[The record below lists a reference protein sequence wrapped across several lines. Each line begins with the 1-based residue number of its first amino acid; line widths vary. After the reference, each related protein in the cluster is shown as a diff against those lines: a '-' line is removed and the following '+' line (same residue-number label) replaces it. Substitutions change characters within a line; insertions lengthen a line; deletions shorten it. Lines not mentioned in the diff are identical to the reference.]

1 MLRGKLF
8 LNFIDRH
15 YLATFART
23 LIALLL
29 LKQLASQTAIY
40 GLSTILARL
49 LNFALTPLHT
59 SLIAKAEY
67 GILNDVYSMIALL
80 MVLLTFGME
89 TAFFRFQREGDYSS
103 RTVFSAATGFTLFT
117 SLLFIGATWLFQEPL
132 AQWLQYEDRPHF
144 LLWMM
149 LIVAMDAI
157 AAVPLAQL
165 RARHQPYRFLLVR
178 LGTIGL
184 IVSLNLAFF
193 LLFPWML
200 AQGVAT
206 HWVELVYEPGLGVA
220 YVFIANLIGNVFML
234 LLLSPDL
241 IRIRLKPCWP
251 LLRRL
256 LWYAAP
262 LVLGF
267 IAGVIN
273 EKAQFQFMKYLLPGE
288 EGRVAMATFGAVM
301 KIATFMVLFIQAF
314 RFAAEPFFFSGEGAF
329 KPRMARVMRY
339 FVTVQ
344 ALIFLGLTCFLEIIK
359 RSHFIAE
366 KYWDGFQAAPILLF
380 ANLLL
385 GINFNLNMWYK
396 LEKKTQMGIYI
407 TSVGL
412 VFTVIANLM
421 LVPRF
426 GYMGAAWSTL
436 ISYASMTI
444 YAYYL
449 NQKHHRVAYP
459 VKLLLSHLLLAVGGA
474 YLSYAVFESGLL
486 AGTLIFAS
494 YSAYLA
500 YVERS
505 SLSELWQR
513 IKL

>member
-1 MLRGKLF
+1 M
-8 LNFIDRH
+8 
-15 YLATFART
+15 ATFAAH

-59 SLIAKAEY
+59 SLIAKTEY
-67 GILNDVYSMIALL
+67 GILNDIYSMIALL

-89 TAFFRFQREGDYSS
+89 TAFFRFQREGDYSA

-132 AQWLQYEDRPHF
+132 AHWLQYEDRPHF

-165 RARHQPYRFLLVR
+165 RARHQPYRFLMVR
-178 LGTIGL
+178 LGTIGI

-200 AQGVAT
+200 EKQILVN
-206 HWVELVYEPGLGVA
+206 WVQLVYQPGLGVA
-220 YVFIANLIGNVFML
+220 YVFIANLIGNAFML
-234 LLLSPDL
+234 LLLSSDL

-256 LWYAAP
+256 LWYTAP
-262 LVLGF
+262 LVVGF

-273 EKAQFQFMKYLLPGE
+273 EKAQYQFMKYLLPGE

-301 KIATFMVLFIQAF
+301 KIATFMLLFIQAF
-314 RFAAEPFFFSGEGAF
+314 RFAAEPFFFSGGGVF
-329 KPRMARVMRY
+329 KTRMARVMRY

-344 ALIFLGLTCFLEIIK
+344 TLIFLALVCFLEIIK
-359 RSHFIAE
+359 HSHFIAE
-366 KYWDGFQAAPILLF
+366 KYWSGFQAAPVLLF

-407 TSVGL
+407 AVVGL
-412 VFTVIANLM
+412 VFTVGANFL
-421 LVPRF
+421 LVPRL
-426 GYMGAAWSTL
+426 GYMGAAWATV
-436 ISYASMTI
+436 ISYGSMTLF
-444 YAYYL
+444 AYYL
-449 NQKHHRVAYP
+449 NQRHHPVKYP
-459 VKLLLSHLLLAVGGA
+459 VKLLLTHILLAVGGA
-474 YLSYAVFESGLL
+474 WLSYAVFESGLL
-486 AGTLIFAS
+486 AGALIFVA
-494 YSAYLA
+494 YSAYVA
-500 YVERS
+500 YVERQFLAQLIQNFKS
-505 SLSELWQR
+505 
-513 IKL
+513 